1 MKLFF
6 RICLGYAVVSL
17 AAIMLVRDVGLDLVV
32 EAGLATIEFAT
43 AIVSAVKWALPVL
56 LLLPLVVGLRRSAAN
71 LGDLGYAL
79 AGSSL
84 FQAAF
89 SLMKSSIPFFVPFYA
104 DPPLAALDRMLHG
117 GVDPWIITH
126 RWAGL
131 FPAEWLFPL
140 YLDIWLFPAIGF
152 VVFMALTDR
161 NRDRQMRFVA
171 LYFTCWVFLG
181 TVLSL
186 AGASVGP
193 VYYDA
198 LLGGSRFGA
207 LTAALAASPLA
218 ADNLAQVQDYLWAS
232 YERRGLALG
241 SGISAFP
248 SVHVGV
254 ATMIA
259 LYLAERRWWLAL
271 PGAGFVAAILFL
283 SVYTGYHYAVDGYFS
298 IVVVVAVWAALRRVA
313 HSGLEPRAP
322 RRRSARRVIVAPFR
336 SVS

>member
-6 RICLGYAVVSL
+6 RISLGYAVVSL
-17 AAIMLVRDVGLDLVV
+17 TAILLVRDVGFDLVV

-43 AIVSAVKWALPVL
+43 AIVSALKW
-56 LLLPLVVGLRRSAAN
+56 LLPALLILPFVVGLRRSAAGF
-71 LGDLGYAL
+71 GDLAYAL

-89 SLMKSSIPFFVPFYA
+89 SLTKSSIPFFVPFYA

-117 GVDPWIITH
+117 GIDPWVIAH

-131 FPAEWLFPL
+131 FPVERLFPL
-140 YLDIWLFPAIGF
+140 YLDVWLVPAIGF
-152 VVFMALTDR
+152 VVFLALTDR
-161 NRDRQMRFVA
+161 DRERQKRFVA
-171 LYFTCWVFLG
+171 LHFTCWVGLG
-181 TVLSL
+181 TVLAV

-198 LLGGSRFGA
+198 LLGGSRFEA

-218 ADNLAQVQDYLWAS
+218 ADNLADVQNHLWAS

-248 SVHVGV
+248 SVHVAV
-254 ATMIA
+254 ATMTA
-259 LYLAERRWWLAL
+259 LYLAERRWWLAP

-298 IVVVVAVWAALRRVA
+298 ILVVVAVWSALRRLRLA
-313 HSGLEPRAP
+313 RSELRSLRLPPGAGAAAP
-322 RRRSARRVIVAPFR
+322 
-336 SVS
+336 

>member
-6 RICLGYAVVSL
+6 RISLGYAVVSL
-17 AAIMLVRDVGLDLVV
+17 TAIMAVRDVGFDLVV
-32 EAGLATIEFAT
+32 AAGFVTVEFAT
-43 AIVSAVKWALPVL
+43 AIVSAATWVLPAL
-56 LLLPLVVGLRRSAAN
+56 LLLPILVGLRRSAAG
-71 LGDLGYAL
+71 LGGLGYAL

-89 SLMKSSIPFFVPFYA
+89 SLTKSSIPFFVPFYA

-117 GVDPWIITH
+117 GVDPWVFAH

-131 FPAEWLFPL
+131 FPVEWLFPL
-140 YLDIWLFPAIGF
+140 YLEVWLVPAIGF
-152 VVFMALTDR
+152 AVFLALTDR
-161 NRDRQMRFVA
+161 DRERQTRFVV
-171 LYFTCWVFLG
+171 LHFTCWVVLG
-181 TVLSL
+181 TVLAV

-198 LLGGSRFGA
+198 LLGGSRFEA
-207 LTAALAASPLA
+207 LTTALAASPLA
-218 ADNLAQVQDYLWAS
+218 TDNLATVQDHLWAS
-232 YERRGLALG
+232 YERRGLAFG

-248 SVHVGV
+248 SVHVAV
-254 ATMIA
+254 ATMTA

-298 IVVVVAVWAALRRVA
+298 ILVVVAVWAALRRVRLA
-313 HSGLEPRAP
+313 GFGPRPLRLPPEAGVSAP
-322 RRRSARRVIVAPFR
+322 
-336 SVS
+336 

>member
-6 RICLGYAVVSL
+6 RISLGYAVVSL
-17 AAIMLVRDVGLDLVV
+17 TAIMLVRDVGSDLVV
-32 EAGLATIEFAT
+32 AAGLATVEFAT
-43 AIVSAVKWALPVL
+43 AIVSAAKWLLPAL
-56 LLLPLVVGLRRSAAN
+56 LLLPFLVGLRRSAA
-71 LGDLGYAL
+71 GFGELGYAL

-84 FQAAF
+84 FQGAF
-89 SLMKSSIPFFVPFYA
+89 SLTKSSIPFFMPFYA

-117 GVDPWIITH
+117 GVDPWVIAH

-131 FPAEWLFPL
+131 FPVERLFPL
-140 YLDIWLFPAIGF
+140 YLDVWLVPAIGF
-152 VVFMALTDR
+152 VVFLALTDR
-161 NRDRQMRFVA
+161 DRERQLRFVV
-171 LYFTCWVFLG
+171 LHFICWVCLG
-181 TVLSL
+181 TVLAV

-198 LLGGSRFGA
+198 LLGGSRFEA
-207 LTAALAASPLA
+207 LTAALAASPLV
-218 ADNLAQVQDYLWAS
+218 ADNLAVVQHHLWAS

-248 SVHVGV
+248 SVHVAV
-254 ATMIA
+254 ATMTA

-298 IVVVVAVWAALRRVA
+298 ILVVVAVWAALRRVRLA
-313 HSGLEPRAP
+313 GLELRPLW
-322 RRRSARRVIVAPFR
+322 RRSDAGAAAR
-336 SVS
+336 